1 MKKSIGIFKARKK
14 EEFIAGPV
22 KQPAYT
28 DTMTADPPVPVA
40 AEKSH
45 ARHWLACALIAVLLS
60 LILSLYPGPL
70 YSTSLFESPHGDK
83 SKVLKG
89 CRSCHRG
96 HGVLNTPMLA
106 ESKETFCFRCHGDSF
121 TVQQTRSQGIL
132 SYSTETADISKEFLK
147 PYRHPIEKTGIHRHD
162 ETLPETDA
170 AAPRHAECSDCH
182 HHHYVTSGNKAKG
195 ITGVTPQRALVE
207 TVQSEYELCFKC
219 HSYSANLPADQ
230 TNKAELFNVGNP
242 SYHPVI
248 DRGKNSFVPSLIPPL
263 NDTSIIQC
271 SDCHN
276 NDDPLGPRG
285 PHASNNRYILTR
297 NFSDLDGN
305 ENPYQY
311 ELCYGCHR
319 RSSILGDESFR
330 YHNLHITTAGASCRT
345 CHNPHGSLFYS
356 HLIDLD
362 NLNIMPSDNGRLEFI
377 DMGERAGE
385 CFLNCHNK
393 DHDPAQYPVT
403 LPVKEQ
409 KSRK

>member
-1 MKKSIGIFKARKK
+1 MKKRAGIFNTCKQDA
-14 EEFIAGPV
+14 FIAGSV
-22 KQPAYT
+22 KQSHCT
-28 DTMTADPPVPVA
+28 DTTTAYPPVSVM
-40 AEKSH
+40 ERISR
-45 ARHWLACALIAVLLS
+45 ARDWLTSTCISVLLS
-60 LILSLYPGPL
+60 LILSLYPGSL
-70 YSTSLFESPHGDK
+70 YSTSLFESPHGDNT
-83 SKVLKG
+83 KVLKG

-96 HGVLNTPMLA
+96 HGVLNTPMLS
-106 ESKETFCFRCHGDSF
+106 EGKETFCFRCHGDSF
-121 TVQQTRSQGIL
+121 RVQETRSQGIL
-132 SYSTETADISKEFLK
+132 AYSTKAADISKEFLK
-147 PYRHPIEKTGIHRHD
+147 PYRHPIEKTGIHHHD

-170 AAPRHAECSDCH
+170 AAPRHAECNDCH
-182 HHHYVTSGNKAKG
+182 HHHYVTSANKAKG
-195 ITGVTPQRALVE
+195 ITGVTLQRALVD

-230 TNKAELFNVGNP
+230 TNKAEMFNVGNP
-242 SYHPVI
+242 SYHPVV

-263 NDTSIIQC
+263 TDTSTIQC

-276 NDDPLGPRG
+276 NDDPLGPKG

-297 NFSDLDGN
+297 YFSDLDGT
-305 ENPYQY
+305 ESPYQY

-319 RSSILGDESFR
+319 RSSILGNESFR

-345 CHNPHGSLFYS
+345 CHNPHGSVLNS

-362 NLNIMPSDNGRLEFI
+362 NLNIMPSNSGRLAFI

-403 LPVKEQ
+403 LPIRDQ